1 MAKHSLYS
9 FYIPTCAHSEGS
21 SCVSE
26 VVRSDTGESCIQ
38 LLTFFYC
45 AGKPTTTRSGLTNV
59 SVAPRAELRRA
70 YEHLTS
76 AHELAQSIARP
87 GVRASRIQRELNA
100 YLEGHGLRGTP
111 YGVGH
116 GIGLRICE
124 LPTLFVSDLMDEDAV
139 LLEGEVIALEP
150 ETTVIVDDRE
160 VVLKIE
166 DNFIVTS
173 AGLEKM
179 TIVAE

>member
-1 MAKHSLYS
+1 
-9 FYIPTCAHSEGS
+9 
-21 SCVSE
+21 
-26 VVRSDTGESCIQ
+26 
-38 LLTFFYC
+38 
-45 AGKPTTTRSGLTNV
+45 
-59 SVAPRAELRRA
+59 
-70 YEHLTS
+70 
-76 AHELAQSIARP
+76 
-87 GVRASRIQRELNA
+87 
-100 YLEGHGLRGTP
+100 
-111 YGVGH
+111 
-116 GIGLRICE
+116 
-124 LPTLFVSDLMDEDAV
+124 MDEDAV